1 MEEPEAGKRKT
12 LGSHGTANQA
22 PDPGAL
28 SPRILERPR
37 MPVVPERPSIEGL
50 EAKWPDRWEETGIYR
65 FGTPRGRA
73 GVFSVDTPPPTVS
86 GSLHLGH
93 MFSYTHTD
101 TIARYKRMRGYQ
113 VFYPMGWDDNGLPTE
128 RRVQSYYGVSCD
140 PSMKADPSFV
150 PPSAP
155 SKPPKSIAR
164 SNFIDLCNQL
174 AYQDEQVFER
184 LWRHLG
190 LSVDWSRTYAT
201 IDQRTRRISQLS
213 FLELLE
219 HGNVYATAAP
229 TLWDVDYQTAVSQ
242 AELEDRTI
250 MGAYHRIAFRGPD
263 GRAIEIDTTRPELL
277 PACVALVAHPDDSRY
292 SHLLGSHAVTPLF
305 GVRVPILPHVL
316 ADPEKGT
323 GIAMVCTFGDLTD
336 VIWWR
341 ELSLPLRDIVAR
353 DGRLL
358 EVAWGDPGWE
368 CENAASASRLYRE
381 IVGLPV
387 AKARTKIVELLERDG
402 SLLSDPAP
410 VTHAVKY
417 YEKGDHPLEI
427 VTSRQWYIRTLHLRD
442 RLMELARQLE
452 WHPPHMVH
460 RLEAWIEGL
469 NSDWNISRQRHFG
482 VPFPLWYQ
490 VMDDGTVD
498 YNHLLLPDPSSLPV
512 DPSSDVPPGFAE
524 SSRGMP
530 GGFVADPDVMDTW
543 ATSSLTPQIAGG
555 YMTDPDLFSS
565 VFPMDL
571 RPQSHEIIRT
581 WLFSTVVRS
590 ELATG
595 TLPWKH
601 VAISGWVLDPDRKKM
616 SKSKGNVVTPLPL
629 LEQYGPD
636 AIRYWA
642 ASARPGVDTAV
653 DENQMKVG
661 RRLSIKLINASKFVL
676 TRIADVLHDDT
687 GADVTIHSSNDPAQ
701 RSSTAFSSLSADKI
715 TMPVDLSMLACLQE
729 VLNTTTTSFEGFD
742 YARALEQT
750 EAFFW
755 HFCDDYLE
763 LVKIRSYGNKS
774 VEGTLSALSAL
785 ATALSVLLRMFA
797 PFLPFASEE
806 AWSWW
811 HDSSIH
817 LAPWPEPS
825 EFPSVSAKTGR
836 ELFNAAA
843 TLLSMVRK
851 HKSANKCS
859 MRTNVKELRVTAP
872 PDYLDMLEYF
882 EDDVKAAGNIDKL
895 TTNQGDALLADA
907 VMGE

>member
-1 MEEPEAGKRKT
+1 MQKDTPEEAGT
-12 LGSHGTANQA
+12 NHA
-22 PDPGAL
+22 PA
-28 SPRILERPR
+28 PR
-37 MPVVPERPSIEGL
+37 MLEKPKRPTLPERPSIEGL
-50 EAKWPDRWEETGIYR
+50 EEKWPDRWEEAGIYR
-65 FGTPRGRA
+65 FGTPGGRA
-73 GVFSVDTPPPTVS
+73 GVFSIDTPPPTVS

-140 PSMKADPSFV
+140 PSMKPDPLLV
-150 PPSAP
+150 PPSKP
-155 SKPPKSIAR
+155 SKPPRSISR

-190 LSVDWSRTYAT
+190 LSVDWSHTYAT
-201 IDQRTRRISQLS
+201 IDNKTRRISQLG

-219 HGNVYATAAP
+219 QGNVYAAEAP

-250 MGAYHRIAFRGPD
+250 TGAYHRIAFRGPG
-263 GRAIEIDTTRPELL
+263 GRTVEIDTTRPELL
-277 PACVALVAHPDDSRY
+277 PACVALVAHPDDERY
-292 SHLLGSHAVTPLF
+292 KQMFGSYAVTPLF
-305 GVRVPILPHVL
+305 GVRVPIHPHPL

-336 VIWWR
+336 VVWWK

-353 DGRLL
+353 DGRLMA
-358 EVAWGDPGWE
+358 VPWGSTGWE
-368 CENAASASRLYRE
+368 CEDADSSSRLYE
-381 IVGLPV
+381 AMTGLPV
-387 AKARTKIVELLERDG
+387 AKGRTKIVELLGQNG
-402 SLLSDPAP
+402 SLLSDPMP

-427 VTSRQWYIRTLHLRD
+427 VTSRQWYIRTLQLKD
-442 RLMELARQLE
+442 SLMALARELE

-460 RLEAWIEGL
+460 RLEAWIDGL
-469 NSDWNISRQRHFG
+469 NSDWNISRQRYFG
-482 VPFPLWYQ
+482 VPFPLWYR
-490 VMDDGTVD
+490 VAEDGTVD
-498 YNHLLLPDPSSLPV
+498 HTRILTPDPSSLPV
-512 DPSSDVPPGFAE
+512 DPSSDTPPGFAE
-524 SSRGMP
+524 NARNKP
-530 GGFVADPDVMDTW
+530 GGFAADPDVMDTW
-543 ATSSLTPQIAGG
+543 ATSSLTPQIAGEH
-555 YMTDPDLFSS
+555 TINPELFSS
-565 VFPMDL
+565 IFPMDM

-590 ELATG
+590 KLAFG
-595 TLPWKH
+595 ELPWKH

-629 LEQYGPD
+629 LELYGPD

-642 ASARPGVDTAV
+642 ASGRPGVDTAV

-661 RRLSIKLINASKFVL
+661 RRLAIKLINASKFVL
-676 TRIADVLHDDT
+676 ARVADALD
-687 GADVTIHSSNDPAQ
+687 SENNDPALL
-701 RSSTAFSSLSADKI
+701 SFSPDGV
-715 TMPVDLSMLACLQE
+715 TMPVDLSMLAYLE
-729 VLNTTTTSFEGFD
+729 GALNAATASFEGFD
-742 YARALEQT
+742 YARALEQA
-750 EAFFW
+750 EAFLW
-755 HFCDDYLE
+755 KFCDDYLE
-763 LVKIRSYGNKS
+763 LVKIRSYGVALS
-774 VEGTLSALSAL
+774 EETLSALSAL
-785 ATALSVLLRMFA
+785 STALSALLRMFA

-825 EFPSVSAKTGR
+825 EFPATRETAGPDLFDSAS
-836 ELFNAAA
+836 

-851 HKSANKCS
+851 HKSTNKCS
-859 MRTNVKELRVTAP
+859 MRAKVDELRVSAP
-872 PDYLDMLEYF
+872 PGYLDMLVQF
-882 EDDVKAAGNIDKL
+882 EDDIKAAGNIDKL
-895 TTNQGDALLADA
+895 VTSQGEVLSAEIILA
-907 VMGE
+907 